1 MSPFFVMKK
10 IIYDDTH
17 EHDKEFMIERIN
29 KLTEYLAIEKNKSF
43 MLEQQN
49 GHLQNKVN
57 RLETEIII
65 LKSKQNN

>member
-1 MSPFFVMKK
+1 MSPFFVMEN

-29 KLTEYLAIEKNKSF
+29 KLIEYLAIEKNKSF
-43 MLEQQN
+43 MFESQN
-49 GHLQNKVN
+49 AHLQDKIN

-65 LKSKQNN
+65 LKSK

>member
-1 MSPFFVMKK
+1 MEN

-29 KLTEYLAIEKNKSF
+29 KLIEYLAIEKNKSF
-43 MLEQQN
+43 MFESQN
-49 GHLQNKVN
+49 AHLQDKIN

-65 LKSKQNN
+65 LKSK

>member
-1 MSPFFVMKK
+1 MKN

-43 MLEQQN
+43 LLQEQNATLQRELNKLQTKITILE
-49 GHLQNKVN
+49 
-57 RLETEIII
+57 
-65 LKSKQNN
+65 SKTKK

>member
-1 MSPFFVMKK
+1 MSPFFVMEN

-29 KLTEYLAIEKNKSF
+29 KLTEYLAIEKNKSY

-49 GHLQNKVN
+49 GYLQNKVN
-57 RLETEIII
+57 RLENEIIM
-65 LKSKQNN
+65 LKSK